1 LSILPKIKHFSI
13 FILHILLPI
22 LHSFTHHSALILLIV
37 ELEGFEPS
45 SKHGINML
53 STCLVCHWLSGNTR
67 GQTPKIFP

>member
-1 LSILPKIKHFSI
+1 MKNSLFD
-13 FILHILLPI
+13 
-22 LHSFTHHSALILLIV
+22 THHSSLIIYFV

-45 SKHGINML
+45 SKHGTNKP